1 MATLCVRHSPPQH
14 NPSPTHGESSAS
26 LPLALLHH
34 RYLLHSDRYSAF
46 PLSCLVVGP
55 AESSPLTS
63 VLREAW
69 AEVDQGMAQ
78 AHWWATMAGYAVGL
92 GLLLLALLCA
102 LAAGGWMREAA
113 LLLWTPN
120 VGLVLGAG
128 AFYLFHVQEAKGL
141 CKTRAEL
148 QHVLGRAREAQDLG
162 PESQPALLLGQQERD
177 RAEEQ

>member
-1 MATLCVRHSPPQH
+1 MKLRSNFDQLIFIQ
-14 NPSPTHGESSAS
+14 SSV
-26 LPLALLHH
+26 
-34 RYLLHSDRYSAF
+34 
-46 PLSCLVVGP
+46 C
-55 AESSPLTS
+55 

>member
-14 NPSPTHGESSAS
+14 NPSPTHGESSTS
-26 LPLALLHH
+26 FSLALPHH
-34 RYLLHSDRYSAF
+34 RYPLHSDHYSAS

-78 AHWWATMAGYAVGL
+78 ARWWATVAGYAVGL

-102 LAAGGWMREAA
+102 LAAGGWIREAA

-128 AFYLFHVQEAKGL
+128 AFHLFHMQEAKSL
-141 CKTRAEL
+141 CKTRTEL

-162 PESQPALLLGQQERD
+162 PESQPALLLGQQEGD